1 MKHFYIEKAYPLS
14 TPIVVRSLDVKKKTI
29 FTLKKM
35 MKKLLVLK
43 YHILVQLV
51 L

>member
-1 MKHFYIEKAYPLS
+1 MDNAHSLS
-14 TPIVVRSLDVKKKTI
+14 TPIVVRSFDVHKDH
-29 FTLKKM
+29 FHPREDDEETLGP
-35 MKKLLVLK
+35 K